1 MRIAFLAASAA
12 LLLATSAQAAT
23 TYPAI
28 QSTIKY
34 SKSSTAVS
42 GFGNFTRAT
51 SSVVYDAATDTYTL
65 RDTGS
70 LTTTSSFGPAD
81 IDGSAS
87 NSTFTVYRRSSAGFT
102 ETFRLLNQGAG
113 NPLIV
118 LTYVDYGQW
127 RRATLV
133 TGGTTNI
140 NDTYVVFGTK
150 SPSSAVTSGSASYS
164 TILDGTFVNS
174 TGNYSVSGTGTFN
187 ANFGAGTISYSSVA
201 TGTPET
207 IGVAI
212 NFGTLT
218 GTGSIAS
225 SGARFSGTGSYNGSG
240 YAMDVNGNFYGPAAD
255 EIGGVFRLRGNGG
268 NGTGAIVGN

>member
-12 LLLATSAQAAT
+12 LLLATSAGAAT

-28 QSTIKY
+28 QSTITY

-42 GFGNFTRAT
+42 GFGNFARAT
-51 SSVVYDAATDTYTL
+51 SKVLYDPATDTYTV

-81 IDGSAS
+81 IDGAAS
-87 NSTFTVYRRSSAGFT
+87 NATFTVYRKSMPGFT

-127 RRATLV
+127 RRATMV

-150 SPSSAVTSGSASYS
+150 SPSSAVTSGTASYS
-164 TILDGTFVNS
+164 TILDGTFVNK
-174 TGNYSVSGTGTFN
+174 TGNYSVSGTGTFD
-187 ANFGAGTISYSSVA
+187 ADFGAGTIGYSSTA

-207 IGVAI
+207 FGVAI

-225 SGARFSGTGSYNGSG
+225 RSASFSGTGSYNGSG